1 MYGSHFKSAQKLRH
15 SYLDN
20 LIDSR
25 NHFLLPEQKVQ
36 GVSADVVKRRRE
48 LQAAREERQHTR
60 EAWEE

>member
-25 NHFLLPEQKVQ
+25 NYFLLPEQKVP

-60 EAWEE
+60 EVWEE